1 MDLMN
6 DLLNDMG
13 GDTDTH
19 ITSALQQGKA
29 YRNYSTEYASMVLP
43 EIALMGG
50 KPAKGTDF
58 AAITEPLTTEIL
70 IEDIKITGDDSSQNN
85 AHTNK
90 GRNNIGT
97 TKLNNAQNVKKG
109 THFIG
114 TRQERLDKSKQEE
127 EYQQIEDEYNRLLS
141 QYNRDYENT
150 LESLLKITTHDKPVT
165 PDLEKKVEKVEKLG
179 NRLNVLA
186 LKLEKRTDQLMHES
200 DKLSRNKKI
209 TRHDINE
216 TRIKQQKI
224 GTEAKKAGISV
235 DDMQSLQGQYNDAN
249 LMLTSHYY
257 HYLMWTV
264 VAITLIAFV
273 IHVLTANNSNPINA
287 IMMIV
292 ILIAFLFVLRAM
304 YHYWSTHTI
313 ILR

>member
-1 MDLMN
+1 MN

-29 YRNYSTEYASMVLP
+29 YRNYSEEYASIVLP

-58 AAITEPLTTEIL
+58 AAIAEPLTTEII
-70 IEDIKITGDDSSQNN
+70 IEDIKITGDDSSRNN
-85 AHTNK
+85 AHANK

-97 TKLNNAQNVKKG
+97 TELNNAQGVKKS

-127 EYQQIEDEYNRLLS
+127 EYQHIEDEYNRLLS
-141 QYNRDYENT
+141 QYNRDYEMT
-150 LESLLKITTHDKPVT
+150 LESLLKITTHNKPIT
-165 PDLEKKVEKVEKLG
+165 PDLKNKVEKVEKLG

-186 LKLEKRTDQLMHES
+186 LRLEKRTDQLMHES
-200 DKLSRNKKI
+200 DKLSHDRKVTRNN
-209 TRHDINE
+209 INE
-216 TRIKQQKI
+216 TRIKQQKL
-224 GTEAKKAGISV
+224 GNEAKKAGISV
-235 DDMQSLQGQYNDAN
+235 DDMQSLQGQYDDAN

-257 HYLMWTV
+257 HYLMWAV

-273 IHVLTANNSNPINA
+273 VHVLAADNSDPVNA
-287 IMMIV
+287 IVMVI
-292 ILIAFLFVLRAM
+292 ILIAFFFVLRAV